1 MRFPLA
7 KSIRMERRGP
17 AMALGSRGT
26 NEGSHAEGCQI
37 VIDMFKVLRGAST
50 ERKTYLRMSAA
61 RYIHL
66 NIPVL

>member
-1 MRFPLA
+1 
-7 KSIRMERRGP
+7 
-17 AMALGSRGT
+17 MALGSRGT

-66 NIPVL
+66 NIPVP